1 VPKQAAQIGGRM
13 SIPKVVGI
21 EEEYAIQMQGGPGL
35 TPFQASCLLVNS
47 YVRKTGL
54 RGPGTKFIWD
64 YGHETPFNDFRGGL
78 FRKSTGQEII
88 SAEENMRINAA
99 LPNGARLYTDHA
111 HPEYSTPECLS
122 ARHVIACDKAGELIL
137 RDALR
142 ALRETVPSLK
152 IGLFKN
158 NIDHQG
164 HSYGCH
170 ENYLMEAG
178 AHEECLV
185 RNPEKA
191 LRFLVPFL
199 VTRQIFAGAGR
210 VGSEKAENLGS
221 PYLISQRAHFME
233 TIFCLET
240 MYSRPIINTRAEY
253 HADPARFRRLHLI
266 LGDANMSEFAGFLK
280 IGTTQIVLQMLE
292 DDFLTEDFTL
302 KDPVH
307 ALHKVASFDFAL
319 ELADGRVIDCLDIQR
334 AFLAKAREFCRSG
347 VSRPVSDADLILQSW
362 EIALD
367 GLEKLKLS
375 KDFDI
380 VDDPLQLAR
389 RLDWVAK
396 LWLIQRFRQGKNR
409 TWDSPEL
416 RVFDLQYHNIEP
428 ENGLFDHLQSRGLI
442 DRVLDDEEILRFV
455 KEPPPDTR
463 AYFRGKCIEKFPD
476 EILLVNW
483 EVVGFDHG
491 EIHRMVP
498 LLNPLK
504 GTKEQFQNVFDR
516 CSNSVELVEMVQS

>member
-1 VPKQAAQIGGRM
+1 M

-21 EEEYAIQMQGGPGL
+21 EEEYAIQMQGGHGL

-47 YVRKTGL
+47 YARKAGL
-54 RGPGTKFIWD
+54 RNPGTKFTWD
-64 YGHETPFNDFRGGL
+64 YGHETPFNDFRGDL

-88 SAEENMRINAA
+88 PDEENIRINTA

-122 ARHVIACDKAGELIL
+122 AKEAVACDKAGEMIL
-137 RDALR
+137 REALAATR
-142 ALRETVPSLK
+142 ATVPSLK

-158 NIDHQG
+158 NTDHQG

-170 ENYLMEAG
+170 ENYLMDAES
-178 AHEECLV
+178 HEECLV
-185 RNPEKA
+185 RTPEKA
-191 LRFLVPFL
+191 MRSLVPFL
-199 VTRQIFAGAGR
+199 VTRQILAGAGR
-210 VGSEKAENLGS
+210 IGSEKARNLSS
-221 PYLISQRAHFME
+221 PFLISQRAHFME
-233 TIFCLET
+233 TVFGLET
-240 MYSRPIINTRAEY
+240 MYARPIINTRAEH
-253 HADPARFRRLHLI
+253 HADPKRFRRLHLI

-292 DDFLTEDFTL
+292 DNFLTENFTL
-302 KDPVH
+302 RDPVK
-307 ALHKVASFDFAL
+307 ALRKVAGFGFTL
-319 ELADGRVIDCLDIQR
+319 ELADGRTVSCLDIQR
-334 AFLAKAREFCRSG
+334 AFLAKAQDYCRSA
-347 VSRPVSDADLILQSW
+347 SRTPVPDADFILQCW
-362 EIALD
+362 ANALD

-375 KDFDI
+375 KDLDI

-409 TWDSPEL
+409 SWDSPEL

-428 ENGLFDHLQSRGLI
+428 ESGLFGHLQSRGHVDRLLEDAEVIALI
-442 DRVLDDEEILRFV
+442 

-463 AYFRGKCIEKFPD
+463 AYFRGKCIEKFPN
-476 EILLVNW
+476 ELLMVNW

-504 GTKEQFQNVFDR
+504 GTRGQFHDLFER
-516 CSNSVELVEMVQS
+516 CSNSKELLEMVQA